1 MIYTVYDN
9 RLVNSV
15 RRITYKKKGSNFLY
29 INIENFMIKLSYLK
43 NCDIFQKSGLLK
55 GGGDG
60 DEETAEQKKNRE
72 KKERIEYEGLKKMY
86 IIPDNMSLFD
96 LKYIL
101 EEFIKYDL
109 LPIFEKC
116 RTLGNKED
124 ISSSSITEYLMN
136 KYNFLSLR
144 GNNGDYEIRKF
155 FNMKILLSCLLY
167 SYLNYNMDDITY
179 INNLEYINL
188 LLTQLEENATTGIY
202 VYDNESNK
210 NPYGF
215 NQLNIFAFIIFII
228 NRFNIKHKIK
238 LIQYFIKEAY
248 NTDNYTDDVNDDI
261 ELFEGKTAYITGLYD
276 LFNKKTLLNKI
287 NFIKICNS
295 LIIHMNTHILEK
307 YESSISRT
315 QKSDKSHTSSPIHKK
330 RKPAQVPT
338 SSQSNSKNKSN
349 LKNKNKSRI

>member
-55 GGGDG
+55 GGGYG
-60 DEETAEQKKNRE
+60 YEETAEQERDGE
-72 KKERIEYEGLKKMY
+72 KKDRIEYEELKEMY

-101 EEFIKYDL
+101 LQFIDSDL
-109 LPIFEKC
+109 LPIFVHYRLLE
-116 RTLGNKED
+116 NKKN
-124 ISSSSITEYLMN
+124 ILTPSITEYLMN

-167 SYLNYNMDDITY
+167 SYLNYNMNDIKY
-179 INNLEYINL
+179 IQNLQYINL

-202 VYDNESNK
+202 VYDDGSNIK

-228 NRFNIKHKIK
+228 NRFNKKHKIK
-238 LIQYFIKEAY
+238 LIKYFNKEAY

-295 LIIHMNTHILEK
+295 LIIHMNTHIL
-307 YESSISRT
+307 
-315 QKSDKSHTSSPIHKK
+315 DNSHTSSSPIHKK
-330 RKPAQVPT
+330 RKTAKVPT
-338 SSQSNSKNKSN
+338 ISQSNSKNK
-349 LKNKNKSRI
+349 NKSRI